1 MLICRV
7 YLCMRRI
14 IPLASVTEVFP
25 VDELLWCK
33 DVGINKDNVYRLGSK
48 STKVIGRQSY
58 HDSTSSSI

>member
-1 MLICRV
+1 
-7 YLCMRRI
+7 MRRI